1 MNASHLFFHSYP
13 TNALKIKVIKKINEK
28 RNSISNFQFLTIFKF
43 ILYFSFIFHS
53 STQINTFFVFMPFCY
68 KCCVNVTRHQIKV
81 AAINDR
87 SILTNCIFCEVK
99 SFLCVQIKHICLYIM
114 TVCWIDGKTNIYTIL
129 LLLCA
134 IYLVWSR
141 GEYLKCDQLHWP
153 PYKRLHKDWMS
164 LKVNGKESSFDK
176 DYIFMVI
183 INIT

>member
-99 SFLCVQIKHICLYIM
+99 SFFCVQIKHICLYIM
-114 TVCWIDGKTNIYTIL
+114 TVCWIDGKTNIYTYFVVVVRYISSVESGR
-129 LLLCA
+129 
-134 IYLVWSR
+134 IFKVWPVA
-141 GEYLKCDQLHWP
+141 LATLQ
-153 PYKRLHKDWMS
+153 
-164 LKVNGKESSFDK
+164 KVTKGLNVS
-176 DYIFMVI
+176 
-183 INIT
+183 